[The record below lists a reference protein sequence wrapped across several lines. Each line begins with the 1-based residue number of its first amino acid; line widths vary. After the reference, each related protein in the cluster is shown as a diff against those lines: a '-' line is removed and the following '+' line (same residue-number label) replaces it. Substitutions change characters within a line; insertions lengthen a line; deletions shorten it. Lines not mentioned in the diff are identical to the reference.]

1 MKKILAIIVLALVA
15 IWLFRPDFSK
25 KDFTP
30 AFTRA
35 DVPTLQETISVE
47 DVSLINDE
55 EWMLKAEGLSANY
68 SKNVILTFE
77 EEGGRNESIILTV
90 YNCEDGKQI
99 YEIERERKEVL
110 TSRNKGYGEVQTYR
124 EVLKRGEVP
133 TCD

>member
-1 MKKILAIIVLALVA
+1 MKKILAIIVLVLVA

-35 DVPTLQETISVE
+35 DVPTVQQTIPVE
-47 DVSLINDE
+47 DVSAIDE
-55 EWMLKAEGLSANY
+55 AKWVSVIEKLSMGHT
-68 SKNVILTFE
+68 KNVILTFE
-77 EEGGRNESIILTV
+77 EDGGWNESILLTI
-90 YNCEDGKQI
+90 YNGENGQI
-99 YEIERERKEVL
+99 YEIEHERKEVL
-110 TSRNKGYGEVQTYR
+110 ASRNGGYGEVETYR